1 MDYVLGVLYAT
12 KRYEPL
18 DMSCVHQKGLPP
30 HHLQTSLLHYSAFA
44 PNSPVGVPDAAG
56 AGSDSEN
63 GETVAAADDL
73 RTSTGGNDHHT
84 HAVSVSPTAKVT
96 PAVNEA
102 EARKPTPTLRR
113 GRSAQKVPPSS
124 PLLPRTLA
132 PGADRASAP
141 ALKSRL
147 SNSRLRS
154 SSLTVRVMPS
164 SPSAADQM
172 LSLPREGSLMSPL
185 VPGLHAATVAADA
198 VHTAVG
204 GSSAAASARGR
215 PTVGMQCLEHSV
227 PTKVIFG
234 KYVLLYLPPPHRP
247 GETSGAA
254 LWSSVGPG
262 GAVSGVGIGGARA
275 HQASALLQSP
285 QMDLSKPRLGTS
297 PSSSSFMSGASSH
310 PVSTISGRPSFLPL
324 GKSADPAASTST
336 GTSGGHHLN
345 NHQASHSGAGSGPGA
360 AARQAVACAAAAAA
374 STHQKL
380 LLFYC
385 LLLQCLAHQ
394 KPVPETTTSASVEG
408 EGALDLTTTEAVTV
422 AVLELHYTTKGP
434 VRSYTG
440 GMSSTAALGSSSS
453 VSAGADG
460 HGSTASISPG
470 SASGGGGGSLT
481 ASPPPS
487 SNARAHVYSSSTFSV
502 CSHGGPDGVCGG
514 STHPGA
520 SVSGGGQAPPTA
532 FVTDSQGTASA
543 ASVFLNGGDYSV
555 TRGDTYADE
564 GNATGGAALR
574 ELLRG
579 GLGTTDVVATQRL
592 SSVLRHLLDG
602 EPDVRLSADSIVFD
616 SEITQS
622 PHYGG
627 WYSVE
632 SNDGYR
638 RVMQMCSIQSWPAV
652 VLVDPAGNV
661 VTVEALRYL
670 EEELARYIND
680 VDASI
685 ARAPAVGAA
694 ASVSCPISAPA
705 TARTSVSAASP
716 SPHTEA
722 SQQASITPPF
732 PPNAIGSRGLGVA
745 EKSPS
750 PLPPR
755 APHVTES
762 PAVSPPLERATAA
775 DRCSRN
781 VAAAPVAV
789 ATDEGDASTADSAR
803 TPERRCPSLSGS
815 TGCRE
820 SSAPIHDPQI
830 PTAEPTPVKAV
841 PMTARYREDS
851 NACFAPSTATPPVS
865 LISAVTA
872 SPVLPNGN
880 TSSNELSESAQHF
893 SMNPAPMGMRGERGA
908 ERDKLPDKQPL
919 DFSVKPRAR
928 LTTDNSSNNSW
939 QEKPTETCM
948 KSNSFT
954 TQPLSYLSMSALQPS
969 VAPATS
975 AAAFSPTN
983 VCMTKGHAS
992 FRSWDPKAYG
1002 GDVAGVLAVSDLD
1015 SDADVLTQLRKT
1027 RTSRIHE
1034 SRDAALSAV
1043 REDARSRVPAVHVP
1057 FKTTLPLT
1065 DAPAPDAV
1073 AHGNMADGF
1082 TAATPGTPPIVQSP
1096 LPVPLPVFS
1105 SGFPWNRVPAEP
1117 PMVCA
1122 PPRLMVSVG
1131 TATTVSVA
1139 TAPEA
1144 RLDGDKSS
1152 TASTGAG
1159 KEEETAC
1166 PGNKAGRS
1174 PPLPSLLL
1182 VSRRATAATPPSERR
1197 HGGSEDGREGS
1208 GELDGTGGLSS
1219 TRAAGARHSITPF
1232 HTPAATASVPSF
1244 TVPQQAGLGNMP
1256 TGIGG
1261 LAAAAPGSEPAAVAS
1276 SHSSLYLRSGATRG
1290 VVAAHPELTTVTES
1304 ASWRL
1309 WERCLPMHPLHRLA
1323 FCTMTASEVRERSLQ
1338 AASGTV
1344 LSSSE
1349 LEKTYEQTLFSFL
1362 TQEVLS
1368 PYAGGASDESLMF
1381 PSLSLADSIDDTSAR
1396 RSAVPRG
1403 LPCRPQSP
1411 LPDTAAHRIMAR
1423 LLEKWQREVAVKL
1436 KPCTHLLILFGAGWH
1451 SGMAKFVRAVRRLCS
1466 AVNESA
1472 SASTGAPASRKG
1484 SESGGGDVV
1493 GLRGGLAGLTMR
1505 CLTSQL
1511 SAEDDDAGRFA
1522 SLKDFRNSPI
1532 EWAGSGG
1539 AGDFVSGFGEASSRL
1554 DMRSFGSL
1562 TRADAEGGNISEEGD
1577 RVASVSPSGVAA
1589 SVADHSAFPDAA
1601 PRRRVQVIYISAD
1614 ESLQALCSAMA
1625 EMPEEWLCVSPYA
1638 AQSTLERQLQK
1649 HTSDMARWIFH
1660 VKSFPRM
1667 VVVELSNEQQQ
1678 QQSANTEGKEAVY
1691 EGNAGAAD
1699 RGEAEDEVGDG
1710 AGTLMSVDDATVTW
1724 QQLLELQFEGR
1735 WTVVQLHGETHLY
1748 VDPEGKEF
1756 PWSSKSA
1763 DVLRSDR
1770 RNVHGVPRLEQRT
1783 RSSLVSNFRQQQQGL
1798 LRTARSSHPSPVRE
1812 SSSPDVL
1819 EDATLPRPQA
1829 ELLTVSDALTKAA
1842 SVDKGGWVITA
1853 DAVSLHQS
1861 VESLF
1866 PPIKP
1871 FLIAD
1876 GELPSLLQR
1885 GGYFVVLGSFRSV
1898 DSHLHQQCV
1907 SALDEVRRWL
1917 YSEVEAR
1924 KQRAW
1929 SEPTQLQLMGPH
1941 GISAAPFTL
1950 GGDRVPWSP
1959 AVLHTT
1965 AGGGASM
1972 EESKLAARYS
1982 PGATATAVLSIATG
1996 GGDFGSAAAL
2006 HHPGHGNGS
2015 SLSGSTPM
2023 LLDDSWP
2030 EAHGEISPKLTA
2042 VSPPISGPLS
2052 PQLDVP
2058 AGTLGFHVGSAPSLA
2073 SAAAAHKPAVAARPL
2088 PAVYF
2093 YDSILSHPV
2102 AAGSSPLPPA
2112 AHHTG
2117 DVRERGR
2124 HGIAEEVGSRMKAAS
2139 QRHAP
2144 SVSISTSAKASLQRC
2159 GSGAENASAAAASSP
2174 SPAPPP
2180 HVSDNTSALRRR
2192 HARDLALLQEYI
2204 LAPIVETDEKQLP
2217 VREGEMY
2224 LACVRWPQRTS
2235 AVLRRRLASEAR
2247 PSAAALVAAT
2257 GSSAGLP
2264 AASTSSSPAAGCAV
2278 GGTVS
2283 PSSGTN
2289 YSLRSLTASQS
2300 PGQTQVFSEATRRCS
2315 STPTVASPL
2324 PGSPTVAPVS
2334 GNVTTVAAAATT
2346 GSSSAPSHPPLA
2358 STPVALP
2365 CSSSSAAP
2373 SGSGSA
2379 ASCTATGSNSPSL
2392 GAVCPHASAA
2402 TSLSNTI
2409 TMEEECKEGSPYPD
2423 ATPLASVEAIKSFL
2437 YANILRLMED

>member
-18 DMSCVHQKGLPP
+18 ETSCVHQKGLPP
-30 HHLQTSLLHYSAFA
+30 HHLQTSLLRYSAFA
-44 PNSPVGVPDAAG
+44 PNSLVGVPDAAG
-56 AGSDSEN
+56 AGSDSED

-84 HAVSVSPTAKVT
+84 HAVSVSPTAKAT
-96 PAVNEA
+96 PVVDEA
-102 EARKPTPTLRR
+102 EARKPTPSLRR
-113 GRSAQKVPPSS
+113 GGSAQKVPPSS
-124 PLLPRTLA
+124 PLLLRTLA
-132 PGADRASAP
+132 SGADRASAP
-141 ALKSRL
+141 ALKSRF

-172 LSLPREGSLMSPL
+172 LSLPREGSLTSPL
-185 VPGLHAATVAADA
+185 VPGLHASTVAADTA
-198 VHTAVG
+198 HTAVG

-215 PTVGMQCLEHSV
+215 PTVGSQCLEYNV
-227 PTKVIFG
+227 PTKVILG

-262 GAVSGVGIGGARA
+262 GAVSGVGTSGARA

-297 PSSSSFMSGASSH
+297 TSSSSFMSGASPH
-310 PVSTISGRPSFLPL
+310 PVSTIGGRPSFSMPL
-324 GKSADPAASTST
+324 GKSVDPAASTST
-336 GTSGGHHLN
+336 ATSGGHHLS
-345 NHQASHSGAGSGPGA
+345 NHQASHGGAGSGPGA

-374 STHQKL
+374 STQQKL

-394 KPVPETTTSASVEG
+394 KPVPEKTTGASVEG
-408 EGALDLTTTEAVTV
+408 EGDSDLTATEAVTV

-440 GMSSTAALGSSSS
+440 GMSSTSALGSSLS

-460 HGSTASISPG
+460 HGGTASISPG
-470 SASGGGGGSLT
+470 AASGGGGGSLT
-481 ASPPPS
+481 ASPPPPS
-487 SNARAHVYSSSTFSV
+487 STRAHVYSSSPLSV
-502 CSHGGPDGVCGG
+502 FSHGGPDCVCGG

-520 SVSGGGQAPPTA
+520 SVSGGGHAPPTA
-532 FVTDSQGTASA
+532 FVMASPRTASA

-555 TRGDTYADE
+555 TRVDTYADE
-564 GNATGGAALR
+564 GNATGAAALR

-579 GLGTTDVVATQRL
+579 GLGSTDVMATQRL

-602 EPDVRLSADSIVFD
+602 EPDARLSADSIVFD
-616 SEITQS
+616 SEIMQN

-627 WYSVE
+627 WYSIE

-685 ARAPAVGAA
+685 ARAPAAGAA
-694 ASVSCPISAPA
+694 ASASCPISAPA

-732 PPNAIGSRGLGVA
+732 PPNAVGSRGLGVA

-762 PAVSPPLERATAA
+762 PAVSPLPEGATAT

-789 ATDEGDASTADSAR
+789 ATDEGGASTADSAR
-803 TPERRCPSLSGS
+803 TPERRSTSRSGS

-820 SSAPIHDPQI
+820 SSVPIHDPQI

-851 NACFAPSTATPPVS
+851 NACFAPSTATPPAS
-865 LISAVTA
+865 LFSSVTA
-872 SPVLPNGN
+872 SPLLPNGN
-880 TSSNELSESAQHF
+880 TSSNELSEGARHF
-893 SMNPAPMGMRGERGA
+893 SMNPAPMGVRGERGA
-908 ERDKLPDKQPL
+908 ERDKLPDKRPL
-919 DFSVKPRAR
+919 DISVKPRAR
-928 LTTDNSSNNSW
+928 FTTDNSSNNSR

-954 TQPLSYLSMSALQPS
+954 TQPLSHLSMPALQPS

-983 VCMTKGHAS
+983 LCMTKGHAS

-1002 GDVAGVLAVSDLD
+1002 GDVAGVLAVSD
-1015 SDADVLTQLRKT
+1015 SDADMLTQLGKT

-1034 SRDAALSAV
+1034 SRDATLSAT
-1043 REDARSRVPAVHVP
+1043 REDARSRMPAVQVP
-1057 FKTTLPLT
+1057 FTTTLPLT
-1065 DAPAPDAV
+1065 DAPAPGAV

-1082 TAATPGTPPIVQSP
+1082 TAATPGTPPISQSP
-1096 LPVPLPVFS
+1096 LPVTLPVFS

-1122 PPRLMVSVG
+1122 PPRLMASVG

-1144 RLDGDKSS
+1144 RLEGDKSS
-1152 TASTGAG
+1152 TASTGAR

-1166 PGNKAGRS
+1166 RGNKAGRS

-1182 VSRRATAATPPSERR
+1182 VSCRATAATPPSERR
-1197 HGGSEDGREGS
+1197 HGDSEDGREGL
-1208 GELDGTGGLSS
+1208 GELNGTGGSSS
-1219 TRAAGARHSITPF
+1219 TGAAGARHSITPF
-1232 HTPAATASVPSF
+1232 HTPAATAAVPSA
-1244 TVPQQAGLGNMP
+1244 TVPQQAGLGNTP
-1256 TGIGG
+1256 TGIAGS
-1261 LAAAAPGSEPAAVAS
+1261 AAAAPVGEPAAVAS
-1276 SHSSLYLRSGATRG
+1276 SHGSLYLRSGATRG
-1290 VVAAHPELTTVTES
+1290 VVAAHPELTTVTDS
-1304 ASWRL
+1304 APWRW

-1323 FCTMTASEVRERSLQ
+1323 FCTVTASEVRERSRQ
-1338 AASGTV
+1338 MASGTA

-1349 LEKTYEQTLFSFL
+1349 LEKTYEQTLISFL
-1362 TQEVLS
+1362 TQEALS
-1368 PYAGGASDESLMF
+1368 PYAGGASDESLVF

-1423 LLEKWQREVAVKL
+1423 LLEKWQREVAVKF

-1466 AVNESA
+1466 AVDESA

-1493 GLRGGLAGLTMR
+1493 GLRGGLAGLNMR
-1505 CLTSQL
+1505 CFTSQL

-1539 AGDFVSGFGEASSRL
+1539 AGDFVSGFGEAGSRL

-1577 RVASVSPSGVAA
+1577 RMASVSPSGVAA
-1589 SVADHSAFPDAA
+1589 SVADHSASPDAA

-1649 HTSDMARWIFH
+1649 HASDMARWIFH

-1667 VVVELSNEQQQ
+1667 VVVELPNGQQQ
-1678 QQSANTEGKEAVY
+1678 QQPANTEGKEAVY
-1691 EGNAGAAD
+1691 ERDAGAED

-1710 AGTLMSVDDATVTW
+1710 AGALMSVDDATVTW
-1724 QQLLELQFEGR
+1724 QQQLELQFEGR

-1748 VDPEGKEF
+1748 ADPEGKEF

-1763 DVLRSDR
+1763 DVLRSDQK
-1770 RNVHGVPRLEQRT
+1770 NVLGLSRLGQRT
-1783 RSSLVSNFRQQQQGL
+1783 RSLLVSDFRQQQQGL

-1812 SSSPDVL
+1812 SSIPDVL
-1819 EDATLPRPQA
+1819 EGATLPRSQA
-1829 ELLTVSDALTKAA
+1829 ELRTVSDTPTKAA
-1842 SVDKGGWVITA
+1842 SVDKGGWVVTA

-1861 VESLF
+1861 VGSLF

-1871 FLIAD
+1871 FLVAD

-1885 GGYFVVLGSFRSV
+1885 GGYFVVLGAFGSV

-1917 YSEVEAR
+1917 YAEVEAR

-1929 SEPTQLQLMGPH
+1929 SEPTQLEVMAPH
-1941 GISAAPFTL
+1941 GIYAAPFTF
-1950 GGDRVPWSP
+1950 GGDRVPLSP
-1959 AVLHTT
+1959 VVLHTT
-1965 AGGGASM
+1965 AGGGAGM
-1972 EESKLAARYS
+1972 DENKLAARYS

-2015 SLSGSTPM
+2015 SLSGSAPM
-2023 LLDDSWP
+2023 LLDDSWS
-2030 EAHGEISPKLTA
+2030 EAHGGISPKLTA
-2042 VSPPISGPLS
+2042 ASPPISGPLS

-2102 AAGSSPLPPA
+2102 APGSSPLPPA

-2139 QRHAP
+2139 QRHAF

-2180 HVSDNTSALRRR
+2180 HVSDNTSALRRH

-2257 GSSAGLP
+2257 GSAAGLP
-2264 AASTSSSPAAGCAV
+2264 AASTSISPAAGSAV
-2278 GGTVS
+2278 GGSVS

-2300 PGQTQVFSEATRRCS
+2300 PGQTQVFPEATRRCS

-2334 GNVTTVAAAATT
+2334 GNVTAVAAAATT
-2346 GSSSAPSHPPLA
+2346 GSSSASSHPPPA
-2358 STPVALP
+2358 SPPVALP

-2373 SGSGSA
+2373 SGGGRA
-2379 ASCTATGSNSPSL
+2379 ASCTATGLNSPSL
-2392 GAVCPHASAA
+2392 GAVCPHASVA

-2437 YANILRLMED
+2437 YDNILRLMED